1 VTQFLAYEPT
11 FYGGVRVATGD
22 LDGDGVDE
30 IVTAPGRGRAGFVR
44 VWTQAGVELTAYSLY
59 PYGTRYTGG
68 VEVTLGDVNGDGL
81 ADIIT
86 SMSSGKN
93 AVVKAFLVDPLGP
106 DPVPDAAYR
115 SFVPFPGRYT
125 GGVNVAAADLGTYV
139 DGVKTSALPDGKS
152 EVVVGSNAGMPATV
166 KIYDLSMTPK
176 VVGTIR
182 PIAPKFKGGVTLSIG
197 RYDADT
203 VPDILVGAGINGRS
217 VIEIYSGSTFTQQ
230 ARLTAFSTFTKPNA
244 KVYATSLDT
253 DGDGILDRIYAVQ
266 GQQGAGGTKG
276 VTYWTRSSG
285 TQTLLPLTSNFLPP
299 LRITNMTKRG

>member
-1 VTQFLAYEPT
+1 
-11 FYGGVRVATGD
+11 
-22 LDGDGVDE
+22 
-30 IVTAPGRGRAGFVR
+30 
-44 VWTQAGVELTAYSLY
+44 
-59 PYGTRYTGG
+59 
-68 VEVTLGDVNGDGL
+68 
-81 ADIIT
+81 
-86 SMSSGKN
+86 
-93 AVVKAFLVDPLGP
+93 
-106 DPVPDAAYR
+106 
-115 SFVPFPGRYT
+115 
-125 GGVNVAAADLGTYV
+125 
-139 DGVKTSALPDGKS
+139 
-152 EVVVGSNAGMPATV
+152 
-166 KIYDLSMTPK
+166 MTPK

-299 LRITNMTKRG
+299 LRITNMTKRLLAR